1 MSGMLGNSGSG
12 SETEH
17 YKVIVIGGGLSGL
30 SAATHLVDH
39 GISGVCVLEAKNNL
53 GGRIRTVSLN
63 GSPLELGAQ
72 WIYGA
77 CAANS
82 VFNLANK

>member
-1 MSGMLGNSGSG
+1 ML
-12 SETEH
+12 TP
-17 YKVIVIGGGLSGL
+17 Y
-30 SAATHLVDH
+30 
-39 GISGVCVLEAKNNL
+39 ISGVCVLEAKNNL